1 MTKITVIIGPTA
13 SGKSDISLKMA
24 TKMGGAIISAD
35 AFQIYKGFNI
45 GTNTLSANDMQG
57 ICHFLI
63 NQRSP
68 DQPYSVQ
75 NFIDDVQMIT
85 SDHIHTPYIICGGSA
100 MYLKALLYGY
110 RPLKRRP
117 IDQRPEGSPRELW
130 TTLQRIDPDLANKT
144 PYQNKQRVQ
153 RYLELYDIYKV
164 PPSTLFQSTPLNTD
178 KYTVIG
184 ISIENTELKDRINR
198 RVDTMLAKGLVDEV
212 RELMKKYDEKT
223 PGFQAIG
230 YKETR
235 QYLQGTITTQQMTD
249 LIKKNTYQYA
259 RRQMTW
265 FKAFDHVQ
273 WIQAT

>member
-1 MTKITVIIGPTA
+1 
-13 SGKSDISLKMA
+13 
-24 TKMGGAIISAD
+24 
-35 AFQIYKGFNI
+35 
-45 GTNTLSANDMQG
+45 
-57 ICHFLI
+57 
-63 NQRSP
+63 P

-85 SDHIHTPYIICGGSA
+85 SDHAHTPYIICGGSA

-130 TTLQRIDPDLANKT
+130 TKLQHIDPDLANKT

-153 RYLELYDIYKV
+153 RYLELYDIYKA
-164 PPSTLFQSTPLNTD
+164 PPSTLFQSTPLNID

-184 ISIENTELKDRINR
+184 ISIENTDLKDRINQ

-223 PGFQAIG
+223 AGFQAIG

-235 QYLQGTITTQQMTD
+235 QYLQGTITNQQMTD